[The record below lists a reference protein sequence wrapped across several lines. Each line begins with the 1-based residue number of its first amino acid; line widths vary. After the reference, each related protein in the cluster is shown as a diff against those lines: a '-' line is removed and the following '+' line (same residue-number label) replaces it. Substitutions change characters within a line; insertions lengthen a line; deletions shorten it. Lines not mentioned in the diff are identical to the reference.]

1 MPFFSDV
8 ILYGYNIFQNLEYR
22 LSTRTL
28 INIKNGRIKRFGATK
43 ARLFEYLLSEMDT
56 GVVYDED
63 IIIHVF
69 YDNGLRCSKS
79 YLLSMVK
86 KIQLA
91 FNSVGFERYPF
102 SRLDGKAYKIEQDA
116 LERVY
121 VVKKQSFIKNEISS
135 KGQTQ

>member
-1 MPFFSDV
+1 MHNEMEQSNYF
-8 ILYGYNIFQNLEYR
+8 LYGYNIFQSLEYR

-28 INIKNGRIKRFGATK
+28 INIKNGRIKRFGSTK
-43 ARLFEYLLSEMDT
+43 ARLFEYLLSKMDT

-86 KIQLA
+86 KIHLA
-91 FNSVGFERYPF
+91 FNSVGVERYPF
-102 SRLDGKAYKIEQDA
+102 SRLGGKAYKIEKNA
-116 LERVY
+116 LERICMF
-121 VVKKQSFIKNEISS
+121 KTKSL
-135 KGQTQ
+135 